1 MANNPFY
8 LRVLPIDAPFCGREN
23 ELLELISHAQAN
35 SNVVMY
41 SPRRYG
47 KTSLVKRVQNRLDEL
62 GFITIYI
69 DISDASSSEDVAS
82 MIARGIYSSLSK
94 EESVLRKVTGI
105 IKNWRPVFSPDPS
118 ATGGI
123 SMTVQPVSQK
133 TGISLLEETMESF
146 SKLLHDR
153 HDQFN
158 IVIDEFQE
166 ITGFRDGDKIET
178 LLRKH
183 IQQQSNCSYFFL
195 GSRRRMLLDMF
206 SQKDRPFYK
215 SSINLEL
222 PALAEDDA
230 ADFIMRRFK
239 EGDKECPFE
248 IAKEIATITEGYPY
262 YIQRLSY
269 ALFQVSQNEDILAEN
284 LQGAMKKML
293 TEEDTNFT
301 GMEKALAPGQKPL
314 LKALAAEPTE
324 SLFSSD
330 YQQKHRLRT
339 LSSIQNALKKLES
352 LDYIEKDSEGVYR
365 LTDPIFALWINSK
378 SSDILSS
385 GNIPFMEDQGRSIG
399 QSRKEENVENA
410 LKRGYSEITGYRSEE
425 AVEIKAELPEPDNV
439 DNNKPRVQIFF
450 SYAHDDSAIKETFFD
465 KVRARLKTSKEFR
478 FSFSSDRDILAGEK
492 WHDEIQEMIKRCDF
506 GLLLLSTSFLGS
518 DYIEEH
524 ELPQLL
530 HKCLPVALDVL
541 DLKNQNLKGLNEKQ
555 IFFFNGNKS
564 FNEVREPNRTRFIH
578 GLAVKIED
586 RVRKYLSAD
595 KTAEDSVLIGCDPLK
610 SFSDR
615 LLKYNA
621 PNYKDEKFV
630 PGGGVPSQIGH
641 NPDDNKKGDT
651 VIALDYIKNWALDS
665 DVPYFALLGDF
676 GTGKTFTCRM
686 LTRELIALHEK
697 EPDTCPLC
705 IYIDLRM
712 VATRVGVEKKT
723 PKLIDILQ
731 DAIENTKD
739 PLDRSIV
746 TPQDIIQLVRQNKAM
761 IIYDGLDEKTVHFTP
776 EETSRFVAEL
786 WSVREIR
793 DTKSRNNQG
802 KVLISCRTHYFRD
815 IFEQN
820 SLFLGRDR
828 EGRSSSEYRSCT
840 LLPFDD
846 KQIREYL
853 KKNVGSDEEEIE
865 RIIGLFEEVH
875 NLKELAGRPYALSL
889 ITEFIPK
896 LERLQHDGT
905 AINTARLYELT
916 IENWLRRDEGKHEFS
931 VPHKKKL
938 MKALAF
944 ELHQRGGKGIRVE
957 ELEEWLDNWLY
968 QHPVIKDAYN
978 NMNRETLKKDLRTA
992 TFIIREHDHEFAFA
1006 HTSLQE
1012 YFLAGYL
1019 LDALSSSDMQ
1029 HEALAIPLPS
1039 NETLNFAVEML
1050 TLDERMLS
1058 FIIKAIERILGN
1070 TFQKGVSE
1078 LSLSLWLK
1086 LHERG
1091 MKEPNP
1097 GTVHLEQ
1104 ADLSGWQ
1111 ISNLNLGNA
1120 CFDHATLRGTRFE
1133 GTILTASYFRNT
1145 YLINA
1150 EFLSCNASLTDFTSA
1165 NAIGSIWRNT
1175 NIQNTNWHFA
1185 DLRLASFVF
1194 CNTIG
1199 GRNLPAEKEF
1209 ATACCT
1215 GIENT
1220 TLTENTSIKIYNG
1233 HTVPISGCAFSPNGK
1248 SIVSSAKDS
1257 ALKLWDATSG
1267 ICTITFSGHTNV
1279 VSACAFSS
1287 DGLSILSAS
1296 WDCTIKLWN
1305 TSSEDCI
1312 RTFNGHTEAVN
1323 DCAFSSDGSRILS
1336 ASRDNTLKLWDTAS
1350 GNCIHTFTEHTAAVN
1365 NCTFSSDG
1373 KKILSASE
1381 DKTLKLWD
1389 TASGNCI
1396 RTFSGHI
1403 AAVTACAFSS
1413 DGSSTL
1419 SVSKDMTIKLWNT
1432 SSGDCISTFSG
1443 HTAAVTECAFSS
1455 DGKKIL
1461 SASEDK
1467 TLKLWSVTT
1476 GDCIRT
1482 FTGHTAAVTA
1492 CAFSSVEK
1500 TILSA
1505 SSDSTLKLWS
1515 VTTGD
1520 CIRTLSGHRTAV
1532 SACAYN
1538 SDGQNIL
1545 STSWD
1550 CTIKLW
1556 NATSGNCIKTFSGHS
1571 TAVTACAFSPNG
1583 KTILSAS
1590 LDGNL
1595 KLWNATSGNCIK
1607 TFSGHTGSIT
1617 ACAFSSDGNT
1627 ILSASRDCTIKFWDT
1642 SSGNCIR
1649 TFSGH
1654 KNAVYGC
1661 TFSNDGKTI
1670 LSASWDCTLK
1680 LWNTSSG
1687 VCIHTFKGHS
1697 AEINDCDFNSDGSRI
1712 LSASRDNTLKLW
1724 DTASG
1729 NCIRT
1734 FSGHTVA
1741 VTACAFSSDGSQF
1754 LSTSW
1759 DNTLKLWDTSSGNC
1773 IHTFSGHTASVTACA
1788 FSSDGKKILSSS
1800 NDSTLKLWS
1809 KTSGNCIMTMAN
1821 LPQNETAAWDG
1832 SAKHL
1837 LSVSESAWRWIGLS
1851 SGNSRLPVELL
1862 NTNN

>member
-284 LQGAMKKML
+284 LQVAMKKML

-378 SSDILSS
+378 SSDILFS
-385 GNIPFMEDQGRSIG
+385 GNIALMESPSRSIG

-410 LKRGYSEITGYRSEE
+410 LKRGYSEMTGYRSEE
-425 AVEIKAELPEPDNV
+425 AVVIKAELPEPGNV

-506 GLLLLSTSFLGS
+506 GLFLLSTSFLGS

-578 GLAVKIED
+578 ELAVKIED
-586 RVRKYLSAD
+586 RVRKYRNAD
-595 KTAEDSVLIGCDPLK
+595 KSAEECVLMGCDPLK

-615 LLKYNA
+615 LLKYKA

-630 PGGGVPSQIGH
+630 PGGGVPSQICH

-651 VIALDYIKNWALDS
+651 VIALDYIKSWALDS

-723 PKLIDILQ
+723 PKLIYILQ

-746 TPQDIIQLVRQNKAM
+746 SPQDIIQLVRQNKAM

-776 EETSRFVAEL
+776 EETTRFVAEL

-853 KKNVGSDEEEIE
+853 KKNVGCDDEEIE

-889 ITEFIPK
+889 ITEFIPE

-931 VPHKKKL
+931 LPHKKKL

-944 ELHQRGGKGIRVE
+944 ELHRRRGEGLSAE
-957 ELEEWLDNWLY
+957 ELEEWLDIWLY
-968 QHPVIKDAYN
+968 NHPVIKDAYS

-992 TFIIREHDHEFAFA
+992 TFIIREQDEEFSFA

-1012 YFLAGYL
+1012 YFLAGFL
-1019 LDALSSSDMQ
+1019 RDALSTPDKQ
-1029 HEALAIPLPS
+1029 YEALAIPLPS
-1039 NETLNFAVEML
+1039 NETLNFVAEML
-1050 TLDERMLS
+1050 ALDERQLAS
-1058 FIIKAIERILGN
+1058 AIKALERILESSY
-1070 TFQKGVSE
+1070 QQEVSE
-1078 LSLSLWLK
+1078 LALAFWMK

-1091 MKEPNP
+1091 MQQPNP
-1097 GTVHLEQ
+1097 LTVHMEHAL
-1104 ADLSGWQ
+1104 LSGWK
-1111 ISNLNLGNA
+1111 ISNLNLSNA
-1120 CFDHATLRGTRFE
+1120 CFDQATLQGTQFDK
-1133 GTILTASYFRNT
+1133 TILTASSFRSAII
-1145 YLINA
+1145 INA
-1150 EFLSCNASLTDFTSA
+1150 DFLSCNAVGADFSKTEA
-1165 NAIGSIWRNT
+1165 VGSIWRNSILQGT
-1175 NIQNTNWHFA
+1175 EWQSAN
-1185 DLRLASFVF
+1185 LRLASFVA
-1194 CNTIG
+1194 CKVIG
-1199 GRNLPAEKEF
+1199 KKNFPSKDEVAIVQ
-1209 ATACCT
+1209 CT

-1220 TLTENTSIKIYNG
+1220 PLPDSFCIDDFSGHSALVTCCSVSHDSKFILSSSYDNTLKVWDFQTGKCIMTLRGHSDGVTSCALSHNNKYIVSSSDDKTLKVWDFVSGKCIMTLSGHLGAVNSCALSIDNKYIISASSDNTLKAWDFDTGNCIMTLPGHSSLILSCALSQDNKYILSCSRDKTIKIWDFQTGTCIMTIEG
-1233 HTVPISGCAFSPNGK
+1233 HLDDVNFCAFSNDNK
-1248 SIVSSAKDS
+1248 Y
-1257 ALKLWDATSG
+1257 
-1267 ICTITFSGHTNV
+1267 
-1279 VSACAFSS
+1279 
-1287 DGLSILSAS
+1287 ILSAS
-1296 WDCTIKLWN
+1296 DDCSLKVWDLQTGQCNMTLV
-1305 TSSEDCI
+1305 
-1312 RTFNGHTEAVN
+1312 GHTEEVTSCVFSN
-1323 DCAFSSDGSRILS
+1323 DNKYILS
-1336 ASRDNTLKLWDTAS
+1336 ASNDTTLKLWDFHTKKCIITLVGHLDGVTSCFFSYDNKYILSGSYDDSIKVWDINTGTCIMTLNGHPVWVTSCSLSYDNRHIVSSYSDNTLKVWDFQTCNCIITLNGHSLRINSCTWSNDNKYILSASDDRTLKVWDFVS
-1350 GNCIHTFTEHTAAVN
+1350 GNCIMTLSGHSQSIN
-1365 NCTFSSDG
+1365 SCTWSNDN
-1373 KKILSASE
+1373 KYILSAS
-1381 DKTLKLWD
+1381 DDCSLKVWDFVSAKCIMTL
-1389 TASGNCI
+1389 N
-1396 RTFSGHI
+1396 GHSQSI
-1403 AAVTACAFSS
+1403 NSCA
-1413 DGSSTL
+1413 L
-1419 SVSKDMTIKLWNT
+1419 SNDNKY
-1432 SSGDCISTFSG
+1432 
-1443 HTAAVTECAFSS
+1443 
-1455 DGKKIL
+1455 IL
-1461 SASEDK
+1461 SASNDCTLKVWDFHTGICIK
-1467 TLKLWSVTT
+1467 TLNDQSKWVTGCAWSN
-1476 GDCIRT
+1476 DN
-1482 FTGHTAAVTA
+1482 
-1492 CAFSSVEK
+1492 K
-1500 TILSA
+1500 
-1505 SSDSTLKLWS
+1505 
-1515 VTTGD
+1515 
-1520 CIRTLSGHRTAV
+1520 
-1532 SACAYN
+1532 Y
-1538 SDGQNIL
+1538 IL
-1545 STSWD
+1545 STSDNSNLKVWD
-1550 CTIKLW
+1550 FQTGTCIKTLINHW
-1556 NATSGNCIKTFSGHS
+1556 DWDSSCAWSHDNRYIVFSSRNTLNVWDFQNGTCIKTFNGHLIGNS
-1571 TAVTACAFSPNG
+1571 TY
-1583 KTILSAS
+1583 ILSPDNRYI
-1590 LDGNL
+1590 L
-1595 KLWNATSGNCIK
+1595 SG
-1607 TFSGHTGSIT
+1607 
-1617 ACAFSSDGNT
+1617 SDGNT
-1627 ILSASRDCTIKFWDT
+1627 LKVWDFQT
-1642 SSGNCIR
+1642 E
-1649 TFSGH
+1649 H
-1654 KNAVYGC
+1654 
-1661 TFSNDGKTI
+1661 
-1670 LSASWDCTLK
+1670 
-1680 LWNTSSG
+1680 
-1687 VCIHTFKGHS
+1687 
-1697 AEINDCDFNSDGSRI
+1697 
-1712 LSASRDNTLKLW
+1712 
-1724 DTASG
+1724 
-1729 NCIRT
+1729 
-1734 FSGHTVA
+1734 
-1741 VTACAFSSDGSQF
+1741 
-1754 LSTSW
+1754 
-1759 DNTLKLWDTSSGNC
+1759 
-1773 IHTFSGHTASVTACA
+1773 
-1788 FSSDGKKILSSS
+1788 
-1800 NDSTLKLWS
+1800 
-1809 KTSGNCIMTMAN
+1809 CIMTMAN
-1821 LPQNETAAWDG
+1821 LPQNQTASWDG
-1832 SAKHL
+1832 KAQRL
-1837 LSVSESAWRWIGLS
+1837 LSASKDAWRWIGLCF
-1851 SGNSRLPVELL
+1851 GNTRLPIEML
-1862 NTNN
+1862 NNIES